1 MQCADP
7 ELQAAAGDAVVVPA
21 DLADELLRVLLP
33 EAHAQD
39 RSSARLL
46 LHLAVFRSTC
56 RPLRL
61 VRLSAGRY
69 STSAGTW
76 SPAVDGGAAALALAV
91 ASPRCWVDLPP
102 PARGRRAW
110 HGVIERARRS
120 LSAVDLRLAAALS
133 SAPHDQGP
141 GLRLRSCGHRVQARW
156 MPPAGARIEGGP

>member
-21 DLADELLRVLLP
+21 DLADELLRVLMP

-61 VRLSAGRY
+61 VRLSAGR
-69 STSAGTW
+69 SH
-76 SPAVDGGAAALALAV
+76 GAFQA
-91 ASPRCWVDLPP
+91 PRLPRQC
-102 PARGRRAW
+102 PAR
-110 HGVIERARRS
+110 
-120 LSAVDLRLAAALS
+120 
-133 SAPHDQGP
+133 
-141 GLRLRSCGHRVQARW
+141 
-156 MPPAGARIEGGP
+156 